1 MNLIESNDIKAAGKL
16 DRFGGKLGG
25 SLVAKLVMHIMRLNK
40 INKLYSDVYDENSEA
55 FLEQL
60 IEALGVTIEVNQ
72 EDLEKIPASGAFIT
86 ISNHPFGGLDGII
99 LIKLLSKIRPD
110 YKVMANFLLKKIEPI
125 KDYFLG
131 VNPFE
136 SRRDISSA
144 GGLKEALRHLSE
156 GKPLGLFPAGEVS
169 AYQADSNSV
178 EDKEWSVSVL
188 KLIRK
193 ANVPVIP
200 IYFKG
205 SNSLLFQLLGF
216 IHPMLRTVK
225 LPSEL
230 LNKKNRV
237 IKLRIGSPITTETQE
252 SFTDIRQYGKFLRA
266 KTYLL
271 GSSLEVKKFFLK
283 SQKAEKNVEPIAQE
297 MPVEVLQ
304 KEIANIKDDYL
315 LFSMKNY
322 TVYCAPTI
330 KIPNILNE
338 IGRLREMTFRAVGE
352 GTNRSIDLD
361 EFDLYYYHLFIWDDD
376 NQRIVG
382 AYRVGKGKDIIDR
395 YGVKG
400 FYINTLFKIRKEMMP
415 ILYESIELG
424 RSFVVEE
431 YQRKPFPLFMLWKGI
446 LYFLIKNPEYRYL
459 IGPVTISGKYT
470 DISKELIMKFIR
482 KNHWEGELARCI
494 IPRCKYSVETNDPDV
509 DVMVEASGDD
519 ISALDKLI
527 GDIEP
532 SSDKLPILLKKYISL
547 NGRIIGFNID
557 PKFNMCLDGLLIL
570 DLFDVPMSTIESLS
584 KEINDATILSR
595 FAPEAPEL

>member
-1 MNLIESNDIKAAGKL
+1 MNLIESNDIKTAGKL
-16 DRFGGKLGG
+16 NRFGGNFGG

-40 INKLYSDVYDENSEA
+40 INKLYSDVYTEDGSV

-60 IEALGVTIEVNQ
+60 IDALGVSVEVSE
-72 EDLEKIPASGAFIT
+72 EDLQKIPQEGAFIT
-86 ISNHPFGGLDGII
+86 VSNHPFGGLDGII
-99 LIKLLSKIRPD
+99 LIQLLSKIRPD

-136 SRRDISSA
+136 SRKDISSA
-144 GGLKEALRHLSE
+144 GGLKEALRHLSA

-178 EDKEWSVSVL
+178 EDREWSASVL

-205 SNSLLFQLLGF
+205 SNSLLFQVLGL

-237 IKLRIGSPITTETQE
+237 IKLRIGNPISVETQN
-252 SFTDIRQYGKFLRA
+252 SFGDIIQYGKFLRA

-283 SQKAEKNVEPIAQE
+283 SQKAGKKVEAIAKE
-297 MPVEVLQ
+297 VPVEML
-304 KEIANIKDDYL
+304 KKDISDIQEDYL

-322 TVYCAPTI
+322 SVYCAPTI

-338 IGRLREMTFRAVGE
+338 IGRLREVTFRAVGE

-361 EFDLYYYHLFIWDDD
+361 EFDLYYYHLFIWDNDT
-376 NQRIVG
+376 NRIVG

-400 FYINTLFKIRKEMMP
+400 FYIHTLFKIRKEMLP
-415 ILYESIELG
+415 VLYESIELG
-424 RSFVVEE
+424 RSFIVED

-459 IGPVTISGKYT
+459 VGPVTISGKYT
-470 DISKELIMKFIR
+470 DVSKELIMKFIKR
-482 KNHWEGELARCI
+482 NHWNEEFARYI
-494 IPRCKYSVETNDPDV
+494 TPRCKYRVETNDPDV
-509 DVMVEASGDD
+509 EVMVEASGDN
-519 ISALDKLI
+519 IATLDKVI

-532 SSDKLPILLKKYISL
+532 SSDKLPVLLKKYISL
-547 NGRIIGFNID
+547 NGRITGFNID

-570 DLFDVPMSTIESLS
+570 DLFDVPMSTVEALS
-584 KEINDATILSR
+584 KEINDATILTR
-595 FAPEAPEL
+595 FTPDSPEL